1 MPPIHKDL
9 VAGRWTKLTLP
20 QQLANIGSEVS
31 RMAHWRESGDEAA
44 SEDALKRAL
53 ELVDLTLAG
62 LHVPARALEIAQLR
76 EALCAA
82 FLGTREYDIPMKRW
96 KTTSCHSRCVPSAK
110 GTPKRKPASR
120 PAFCAKSKN

>member
-1 MPPIHKDL
+1 MPPIHKNL

-44 SEDALKRAL
+44 SEESLERAL
-53 ELVDLTLAG
+53 ELVDLSLACT
-62 LHVPARALEIAQLR
+62 HVPARALEITRLR

-82 FLGTREYDIPMKRW
+82 FLGTPEYDIPMEALEDYFLPFALRAQ
-96 KTTSCHSRCVPSAK
+96 R
-110 GTPKRKPASR
+110 
-120 PAFCAKSKN
+120 